1 MFFSSFSTTPART
14 KHKYHG
20 NVTMTGG
27 ADAQVG
33 EVGGQA
39 ACAV

>member
-1 MFFSSFSTTPART
+1 MKFTPSALPFHLT
-14 KHKYHG
+14 KDQIAV
-20 NVTMTGG
+20 VTMAGS

-39 ACAV
+39 ACAVG